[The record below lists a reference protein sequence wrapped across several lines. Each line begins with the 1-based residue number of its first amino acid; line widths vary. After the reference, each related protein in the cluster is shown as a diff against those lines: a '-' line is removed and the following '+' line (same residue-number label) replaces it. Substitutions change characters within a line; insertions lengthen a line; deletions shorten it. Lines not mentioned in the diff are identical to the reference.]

1 MLEKLSLTVRRGA
14 SEDIPIRVE
23 SDVLVYVDITG
34 IAASAPISITAP
46 AHGLTDG
53 WRAAVMNSGVPEIDT
68 NWDDPLDDALRRITW
83 IDADTIEFNDVNG
96 ISFTPYTAGGQL
108 VYREPLDLSQFVE
121 ARMNVKA
128 SVTGPILATYK
139 HTTGEL
145 LIDMV
150 TKALRLTLDTTDTSA
165 LTAGKR
171 VFDIEMV
178 RADGSVFPICSAK
191 SALTVLPE
199 ITTSA

>member
-1 MLEKLSLTVRRGA
+1 MLEKLSLTIRRGA

-23 SDVLVYVDITG
+23 SDVLVYKTITG
-34 IAASAPISITAP
+34 IAASAPISITAV
-46 AHGLTDG
+46 AHGMKDG
-53 WRAAVMNSGVPEIDT
+53 WRAAVMNSGVPEIDIA
-68 NWDDPLDDALRRITW
+68 WDDPLDDSLRRITL
-83 IDADTIEFNDVNG
+83 IDADTVEFNDVNG
-96 ISFTPYTAGGQL
+96 ISFTAYVAGGQL
-108 VYREPLDLSQFVE
+108 VYREPLDLSQFVD
-121 ARMNVKA
+121 ARMNVKG
-128 SVTGPILATYK
+128 SVSGPVLATYK

-145 LIDMV
+145 LIDLV

-178 RADGSVFPICSAK
+178 RADSSVLPICSAK
-191 SALTVLPE
+191 SVLTVLPE

>member
-46 AHGLTDG
+46 AHGLADG

-68 NWDDPLDDALRRITW
+68 KWDDPIEDALRRITLV
-83 IDADTIEFNDVNG
+83 DANTIEFNDING
-96 ISFTPYTAGGQL
+96 KSFTPYVAGGQI
-108 VYREPLDLSQFVE
+108 VYRAPLDLSQFVD

-128 SVTGPILATYK
+128 SVSGPVLATYK

-145 LIDMV
+145 LIDLV
-150 TKALRLTLDTTDTSA
+150 TQSLRLTLDTTDTAA

-171 VFDIEMV
+171 VFDIELV

>member
-1 MLEKLSLTVRRGA
+1 MLETLKFTVRRGA

-23 SDVLVYVDITG
+23 SDVLVYKPITG
-34 IAASAPISITAP
+34 IAASAPISITAV
-46 AHGLTDG
+46 AHGLKDG
-53 WRAAVMNSGVPEIDT
+53 WRAAVMNSGVPEIDIA
-68 NWDDPLDDALRRITW
+68 WDDPIDDELRRITL
-83 IDADTIEFNDVNG
+83 IDVDTVEFNDVNG
-96 ISFTPYTAGGQL
+96 ISFTTYVSGGQL

-128 SVTGPILATYK
+128 SVSGPVLATYK

-145 LIDMV
+145 LIDLV
-150 TKALRLTLDTTDTSA
+150 TQALRLTLDTTDTAA

-171 VFDIEMV
+171 VFDIELI
-178 RADGSVFPICSAK
+178 RADGSVLPICSAK

>member
-1 MLEKLSLTVRRGA
+1 MLETLKLTVRRGA

-46 AHGLTDG
+46 AHGLADG
-53 WRAAVMNSGVPEIDT
+53 WRAAVMNSGVPELDT
-68 NWDDPLDDALRRITW
+68 KWDDPLDDSLRRITW

-108 VYREPLDLSQFVE
+108 VYRDPLDLSQFVE

-128 SVTGPILATYK
+128 SVSGPVLATYK

-145 LIDMV
+145 LIDLV
-150 TKALRLTLDTTDTSA
+150 TKALRLTLDTTDTAA

-171 VFDIEMV
+171 VFDIELV
-178 RADGSVFPICSAK
+178 RADGSVLPICSAK

>member
-128 SVTGPILATYK
+128 SVTGPVLATYK

-145 LIDMV
+145 LIDLV
-150 TKALRLTLDTTDTSA
+150 TQALRLTLDTTDTAA

-171 VFDIEMV
+171 VFDIELV